1 MLTSPERLDT
11 RRAATTR
18 QLALNNSPA
27 IYAGGGTPGYFTF
40 VDCAPTPRAG
50 APLSS

>member
-18 QLALNNSPA
+18 QPALNNSPA
-27 IYAGGGTPGYFTF
+27 IYAGGGASGMLFTS
-40 VDCAPTPRAG
+40 VD
-50 APLSS
+50 